1 MHCQM
6 SFPVLMP
13 PAATMRG
20 GSFKPSSATALECR
34 GIKVQGGGG
43 GGECKGG
50 QCKRITGG
58 IRVQRA

>member
-43 GGECKGG
+43 GQSVRGVSVRE
-50 QCKRITGG
+50 
-58 IRVQRA
+58 